1 MEGENAMFMNRFLT
15 GAVIG
20 GTLGALG
27 VAYALSSNMQRKKAF
42 NRGKQ
47 LIDMTNHRI
56 HEMI

>member
-1 MEGENAMFMNRFLT
+1 MFMNRFLT

-27 VAYALSSNMQRKKAF
+27 VAYALSNSMQKKQLL

-47 LIDMTNHRI
+47 LIDVTNHKI
-56 HEMI
+56 HEMM

>member
-1 MEGENAMFMNRFLT
+1 MFMNRFLT